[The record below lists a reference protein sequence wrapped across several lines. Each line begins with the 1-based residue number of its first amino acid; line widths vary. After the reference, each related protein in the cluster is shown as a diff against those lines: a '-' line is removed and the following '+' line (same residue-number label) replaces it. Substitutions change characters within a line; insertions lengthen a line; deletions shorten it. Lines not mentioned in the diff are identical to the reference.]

1 MLDMWATMGFWESLL
16 LGIIEGL
23 TEFLPI
29 SSTFHLIFA
38 SKLIGG
44 AEGDFTKVFNVFI
57 QSGAI
62 LAVVILYWERLKKDS
77 ALVKKTL
84 AAFIPTAILGVLAYK
99 TIKQVF
105 FESYAW
111 MMGIFI
117 LVGLLFLVFEELV
130 RNGRLRPQKRLSEL
144 TYRKAIIIGL
154 AQSLA
159 FLPGVSRAGAVI
171 LAMMILG
178 YRRDDSAAF
187 SFLLAIPTILSAGAY
202 DLFKTRELLLA
213 SGSHAM
219 MLLIGFIVAFAV
231 AYFVVK
237 WFIGY
242 LQNHTLNLFGTYR
255 LVVGSILLLLVFL
268 GW

>member
-1 MLDMWATMGFWESLL
+1 MNFWVSIF

-44 AEGDFTKVFNVFI
+44 AEGEFTKLFNVFI

-62 LAVVILYWERLKKDS
+62 LAVVILYWRRLKKDS

-84 AAFIPTAILGVLAYK
+84 AAFIPTAILGVFAYK
-99 TIKQVF
+99 TIKEVF
-105 FESYAW
+105 FVSYAW
-111 MMGIFI
+111 MIGIFI
-117 LVGLLFLVFEELV
+117 FIGILFFVFEGLV
-130 RNGRLRPQKRLSEL
+130 KKGGLKPHKPLSEL
-144 TYRKAIIIGL
+144 TYRNAVIIGL

-187 SFLLAIPTILSAGAY
+187 SFLLAIPTIFAAGAY
-202 DLFKTRELLLA
+202 DLFKTRDILFAAE
-213 SGSHAM
+213 SNVI
-219 MLLIGFIVAFAV
+219 MLLVGFIAAFVV
-231 AYFVVK
+231 AYFAVK
-237 WFIGY
+237 WFIRY
-242 LQNHTLNLFGTYR
+242 LQNHTLNLFGFYR
-255 LVVGSILLLLVFL
+255 LAAGSIMLLLVLL